1 MEVDEREE
9 EVDTGIQDAVD
20 CFRDRGRI
28 CGPDCVAWVT
38 YPSQDKGRLSST
50 QRHCLELSSLERSAR
65 HTTIIAATLADM
77 YKKSRTAVADQ
88 QRKDSMGDTPKG
100 GPFSDPF
107 PVAPKMKL

>member
-1 MEVDEREE
+1 MDVESEE
-9 EVDTGIQDAVD
+9 EVDNSIKDAVD

-38 YPSQDKGRLSST
+38 HPPDDKGRLSFT

-65 HTTIIAATLADM
+65 HTTIIAATLAEM
-77 YKKSRTAVADQ
+77 YKKSKTASADQ
-88 QRKDSMGDTPKG
+88 QRKENMGDIPKG

-107 PVAPKMKL
+107 PVAPKMKP